1 MPKESNAI
9 SLLRKDHIEV
19 KLLFKQA
26 EHAGG
31 KNKVI
36 IFNMIKASLGV
47 HAQIEEEIFYPAVK
61 KARSEQVKDEVRE
74 GYEEHKQIKRL
85 LAALSKISPSDE
97 TYDAKLKVLK
107 EDVEHHVKEEEAE
120 MFPDAKKYLREDRLA
135 ELGEELEHRKK
146 QIQAHQNGVAQKDSL
161 AIRSQPA
168 VRNSLTKC
176 FSGPVEAERMKHG

>member
-36 IFNMIKASLGV
+36 IFNMIKASLAV

-85 LAALSKISPSDE
+85 LAALSKITPADE
-97 TYDAKLKVLK
+97 TYDMKLKVLK
-107 EDVEHHVKEEEAE
+107 EDVEHHVKEEESE

-135 ELGEELEHRKK
+135 ELGEELDHRKK
-146 QIQAHQNGVAQKDSL
+146 QLQAHHNGVAHKDSRDSEP
-161 AIRSQPA
+161 ARSA
-168 VRNSLTKC
+168 K
-176 FSGPVEAERMKHG
+176 